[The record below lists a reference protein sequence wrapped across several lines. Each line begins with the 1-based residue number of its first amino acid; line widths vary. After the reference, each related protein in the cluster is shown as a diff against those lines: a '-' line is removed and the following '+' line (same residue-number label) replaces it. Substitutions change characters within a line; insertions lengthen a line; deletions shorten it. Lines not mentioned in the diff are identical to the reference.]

1 MLSTQSRLEEGGSDM
16 GYRSDVAY
24 TIRFSD
30 TDKGRQ
36 TFEIF
41 LADAKQNEDT
51 KGAFNEERSESHPD
65 GCLIIDRVK
74 LAINFRAN
82 DVKWYPDYTDVKCH
96 DALIVLAKEYIHD
109 LVHEDDKGEC
119 CMGCIFTI
127 IGENLDDVQEDAHGE
142 YDWGW
147 IGIRRE
153 ILTDWE

>member
-1 MLSTQSRLEEGGSDM
+1 M
-16 GYRSDVAY
+16 GYRSEVAY
-24 TIRFSD
+24 TIRFAD

-51 KGAFNEERSESHPD
+51 KGAFDEAEGDDPK
-65 GCLIIDRVK
+65 LKIDRVK
-74 LAINFRAN
+74 LAINFKAN
-82 DVKWYPDYTDVKCH
+82 SVKWYPDFTDVKSH
-96 DALIVLAKEYIHD
+96 DALIVLAKEYIDD

-127 IGENLDDVQEDAHGE
+127 IGENLDDVQEEAEGN